1 MQPKALRSLKRALQP
16 VVQDVSLTWT
26 LPPGLEATLLS
37 PAPTVI
43 FWGQRLIVYA
53 QLKGTNASKEA
64 AGEVCL
70 HYKLQGGDFRNTVP
84 FCLDPRADDKLTIH
98 RLAAKS
104 LIQILD
110 GNFQD
115 VAEVKKKVVDVSLQ
129 SGVVSSHTAYIAINK
144 ELNEPIQGP
153 LSRRDIPLA
162 SFYYGS
168 PAFSCHVGSASRIT
182 PCRRIMHSN
191 PASAMSNTFGA
202 SAVSGVFRKLGLP
215 LGKKKKTL
223 RTPDS
228 GKTSFKMASS
238 PLRESIMTPE
248 GFKDI
253 DTSPPESP
261 LLQLISLQKA
271 DGSWELDEA
280 LASVLGVS
288 VQSALAALP
297 DQSKDVPRWATILAV
312 LWMRSC
318 SWEQREEWELLERKA
333 VAWIQARSDSS
344 LGECI
349 KAANALLKSSVDP
362 AVFGL

>member
-1 MQPKALRSLKRALQP
+1 MAEFITGRDRMQPKALRSLKRALQP

-37 PAPTVI
+37 PAPTAI

-84 FCLDPRADDKLTIH
+84 FCLDPKADDKLTIH

-104 LIQILD
+104 LIQSLD
-110 GNFQD
+110 ENFQD
-115 VAEVKKKVVDVSLQ
+115 AAEGKKKVVDVSLQ

-153 LSRRDIPLA
+153 LTRRDIPLIFGPLSSSALCACLCDPDDGDDGDFGESEYSNVPFA
-162 SFYYGS
+162 SE
-168 PAFSCHVGSASRIT
+168 SCAPLCELDDGDDGDFGESDYSTMISAR
-182 PCRRIMHSN
+182 
-191 PASAMSNTFGA
+191 
-202 SAVSGVFRKLGLP
+202 
-215 LGKKKKTL
+215 
-223 RTPDS
+223 
-228 GKTSFKMASS
+228 
-238 PLRESIMTPE
+238 
-248 GFKDI
+248 

-261 LLQLISLQKA
+261 LLRLISLQKA

-349 KAANALLKSSVDP
+349 KAANALLKSSVHP